1 MLKLKSQ
8 SYYINKLQNSL
19 MNKYAKTG
27 ILSLLLLSFITNLSA
42 QSKEF
47 IIYKDFLVFNSKLF
61 LRHFDYEPKGINN
74 YGFAIAYNKQKNNLK
89 FAQYEAKL
97 LTRKSTEENN
107 EFKRT
112 EVQAIYR
119 RGKYLKKKILNVLQA
134 RYGGSLNLQYL
145 AEDIDSEQYVD
156 FPTTNYSGGIGLS
169 FFAGIEYKVS
179 DKINIHLDTQFF
191 SFNFS
196 FLSSYRDDPALTE
209 RQKEQ
214 TGFDFDTFGERVLKI
229 GIGYSF

>member
-74 YGFAIAYNKQKNNLK
+74 YGFAIAYNKQKSNSIC
-89 FAQYEAKL
+89 A
-97 LTRKSTEENN
+97 
-107 EFKRT
+107 
-112 EVQAIYR
+112 V
-119 RGKYLKKKILNVLQA
+119 
-134 RYGGSLNLQYL
+134 
-145 AEDIDSEQYVD
+145 
-156 FPTTNYSGGIGLS
+156 
-169 FFAGIEYKVS
+169 
-179 DKINIHLDTQFF
+179 
-191 SFNFS
+191 
-196 FLSSYRDDPALTE
+196 
-209 RQKEQ
+209 
-214 TGFDFDTFGERVLKI
+214 
-229 GIGYSF
+229 